1 MWLASGLHSSKSASN
16 NRVRGQVES
25 GAALELETGAV
36 REQGGTVNLSAVD
49 ATGNMAALTITH
61 GTPPRY
67 RDSAGPGL
75 HSHRQILGCIL
86 LTISLSTG
94 GAFGACVGV
103 EKFGLILGHGMSR
116 FEVEPGKQAWT
127 VQV

>member
-1 MWLASGLHSSKSASN
+1 MSLASGLHSSKSASN

-25 GAALELETGAV
+25 GEALELETGVV

-49 ATGNMAALTITH
+49 AAGNMAALTITH

-67 RDSAGPGL
+67 YRDSAGPEL
-75 HSHRQILGCIL
+75 YSHPQIMGCVL
-86 LTISLSTG
+86 LTISLSIG

-116 FEVEPGKQAWT
+116 FEVEPGTQACC
-127 VQV
+127 